1 VKIID
6 GLRLSTT
13 KIMQKKG
20 GSCLSG
26 CIIGFGLITLI
37 LSLIIGKG
45 FQRTFKSLYRDSLYK
60 NYYAQVSETDLEL
73 FDSTDKYKNTYQNYG
88 EKNLYSEISI
98 LGYANENTYDFDKDY
113 DLQSNSTYQT
123 CLDGYKIDD
132 AEVFITFVDEIFL
145 EDYLYKTSEFD
156 NDFNGKIPILVSVNS
171 ITQYF
176 DDPEKLNSSSN
187 KEKFEYIKS
196 QLDKFWGEEYKLKLY
211 KFKQSESKIPV
222 DYYDSYDYST
232 LDKDDEIAND
242 IEFVIVGF
250 YSSMDVGSVYNYHGE
265 MPIDAYVPKS
275 YLYGSNKLNNFLVK
289 NEDNILSNTTLV
301 FEFDS
306 KKNRTDA
313 INDTS
318 EYKISKMYGNYLFE
332 RNSPYQMFS
341 ESLNILQKIV
351 LVIGGI
357 MLSVAEVIL
366 LITVSKLVKDST
378 KEIGVFRAVGAQQKD
393 IRNIFFNYASMISL
407 AGLVIAVVLAYL
419 IAITISVLW
428 GENLFYSIAIGGNN
442 FSPNSHPFV
451 LVGFPILELMII
463 AIISYTLGCIAS
475 FFPARKASKM
485 DVVKA
490 LKEE

>member
-1 VKIID
+1 
-6 GLRLSTT
+6 
-13 KIMQKKG
+13 
-20 GSCLSG
+20 
-26 CIIGFGLITLI
+26 
-37 LSLIIGKG
+37 
-45 FQRTFKSLYRDSLYK
+45 
-60 NYYAQVSETDLEL
+60 
-73 FDSTDKYKNTYQNYG
+73 
-88 EKNLYSEISI
+88 
-98 LGYANENTYDFDKDY
+98 
-113 DLQSNSTYQT
+113 
-123 CLDGYKIDD
+123 
-132 AEVFITFVDEIFL
+132 
-145 EDYLYKTSEFD
+145 
-156 NDFNGKIPILVSVNS
+156 
-171 ITQYF
+171 
-176 DDPEKLNSSSN
+176 
-187 KEKFEYIKS
+187 
-196 QLDKFWGEEYKLKLY
+196 
-211 KFKQSESKIPV
+211 
-222 DYYDSYDYST
+222 
-232 LDKDDEIAND
+232 
-242 IEFVIVGF
+242 
-250 YSSMDVGSVYNYHGE
+250 
-265 MPIDAYVPKS
+265 
-275 YLYGSNKLNNFLVK
+275 
-289 NEDNILSNTTLV
+289 
-301 FEFDS
+301 
-306 KKNRTDA
+306 
-313 INDTS
+313 
-318 EYKISKMYGNYLFE
+318 
-332 RNSPYQMFS
+332 MFS